1 MPSMTTEMW
10 PFKVTR
16 MDAEKGRT
24 TFQWVKAT
32 VEREFNGQYGYG
44 LKFEEDA
51 DGNIWNLQGE
61 WNETTNRPDPY
72 TGDGF
77 RQGEVVNVQLVHRTY
92 TRKDG
97 SQGEGRNINKIRKAE
112 GEPTAATE
120 APEEIGAAPA
130 TTRSTTDQR
139 IAKAQAL
146 NLLIQIKGQGAVE
159 EVLGITPEA
168 ANQIVKD
175 ELLRLAKGEEVD
187 GSTLVALL
195 DTQEQ
200 EPEEET
206 PAEEPSSDEPKE
218 DVEQLSWD

>member
-44 LKFEEDA
+44 LKFEEDT
-51 DGNIWNLQGE
+51 DGSIWNLQGE

-120 APEEIGAAPA
+120 SPEETGAAPA

>member
-120 APEEIGAAPA
+120 APEETGAAPA
-130 TTRSTTDQR
+130 TNRSTTDQR

>member
-1 MPSMTTEMW
+1 MPAITTDTW

-72 TGDGF
+72 TGEGF
-77 RQGEVVNVQLVHRTY
+77 QQGQVVNVQLVHRTY

-97 SQGEGRNINKIRKAE
+97 SQGEARNIAKIRKAE
-112 GEPTAATE
+112 GEPTAAME
-120 APEEIGAAPA
+120 APEETGAAPA
-130 TTRSTTDQR
+130 PRITTDQR
-139 IAKAQAL
+139 IAKSQSL
-146 NLLIQIKGQGAVE
+146 NVLIRLRAHELVE
-159 EVLGITPEA
+159 DVLGITNEA
-168 ANQIVKD
+168 ANEIIKS
-175 ELLRLAKGEEVD
+175 EELRLAKGEAVD

-195 DTQEQ
+195 EDQQEDA
-200 EPEEET
+200 
-206 PAEEPSSDEPKE
+206 PADEPSADQPDE
-218 DVEQLSWD
+218 DVEQLEWD

>member
-1 MPSMTTEMW
+1 MPAITTDTW

-120 APEEIGAAPA
+120 APEETGAAPA

>member
-1 MPSMTTEMW
+1 
-10 PFKVTR
+10 

-120 APEEIGAAPA
+120 APEETGAAPA
-130 TTRSTTDQR
+130 TNRSTTDQR

>member
-44 LKFEEDA
+44 LKFEEDT
-51 DGNIWNLQGE
+51 DGSIWNLQGE

-120 APEEIGAAPA
+120 APEETGVAPT

>member
-120 APEEIGAAPA
+120 APEETGAAPA